1 MSCVDCNCNCN
12 QYSVCQ
18 CSFPCCTH
26 SSFPFQDLNNDEL
39 CAIFGSNTTDT
50 HTDINNLNFL
60 SGNEDEFHFSRFL
73 NCKYYIDEDFTTEF
87 SNIDHHFSILH
98 FNSRSLNKNFNA
110 ISNFISTLCIDFSV
124 YGFSETW
131 INDSTP
137 LLFNVSGYSF
147 IHSDRQEGKGGG
159 VGLLVADNFEYVI
172 RNDIL
177 YPSCDYESLF
187 IEINLPRHKNII
199 VGVIYRKP
207 QSNINDFIPVFENCL
222 QKTNTEHKQ
231 VYIMGDFNI
240 DLMKYTGNAV
250 CNFLSAIHSNF
261 FIPLIDKPS
270 RMTDRSISLIDNIFT
285 NNFDLNVSSGLFYN
299 DISDHFPIFQI
310 TQKQFPIYN
319 ISVYNTRIINDVSLN
334 VFKEDLLRNDWNI
347 FNYTDV
353 VVAFEKFSTTLSLL
367 YNRAFVK
374 KTFKSVRK
382 KIRKP
387 WITFDLYKKIR
398 NKNKV
403 YRRYCHS
410 PTENNKRKYVQL
422 RNYTNKLLKL
432 ARKDYYKMKFYA
444 IKGNMKK
451 TWQLI
456 NGILGKS
463 HNALPNFINVN
474 GKQIS
479 NSKDIANHFNN
490 FFVNIGPSLKNSLS
504 LGNTDKFAK
513 FLPKQNSNSV
523 YFKAVSENEI
533 IDVVKKLNCTNS
545 CGIDEFN
552 PDVIKNVIHYIVTPL
567 CYIFNL
573 SISTGVVPSRL
584 KIAKVVPVHKKS
596 DIHNVDNYRPISI
609 LPYFSK
615 ILERLVYNRTYSYL
629 CTNSI
634 LNDSQYGFFKAC
646 VDRNG
651 CY

>member
-1 MSCVDCNCNCN
+1 MSCVDCNCHCN

-39 CAIFGSNTTDT
+39 CAIFGSNSTDT

-98 FNSRSLNKNFNA
+98 FNTRSWNKNFNA

-207 QSNINDFIPVFENCL
+207 QSNINDFIPVFDNCL
-222 QKTNTEHKQ
+222 QKTNIEHKQ

-250 CNFLSAIHSNF
+250 CYFLSAIHSKKI
-261 FIPLIDKPS
+261 IPLIDKPS

-310 TQKQFPIYN
+310 TQKQFPIY
-319 ISVYNTRIINDVSLN
+319 
-334 VFKEDLLRNDWNI
+334 
-347 FNYTDV
+347 
-353 VVAFEKFSTTLSLL
+353 
-367 YNRAFVK
+367 
-374 KTFKSVRK
+374 
-382 KIRKP
+382 
-387 WITFDLYKKIR
+387 ITFLYIILALSMM
-398 NKNKV
+398 
-403 YRRYCHS
+403 Y
-410 PTENNKRKYVQL
+410 
-422 RNYTNKLLKL
+422 LL
-432 ARKDYYKMKFYA
+432 M
-444 IKGNMKK
+444 
-451 TWQLI
+451 
-456 NGILGKS
+456 
-463 HNALPNFINVN
+463 
-474 GKQIS
+474 
-479 NSKDIANHFNN
+479 
-490 FFVNIGPSLKNSLS
+490 
-504 LGNTDKFAK
+504 
-513 FLPKQNSNSV
+513 
-523 YFKAVSENEI
+523 
-533 IDVVKKLNCTNS
+533 
-545 CGIDEFN
+545 
-552 PDVIKNVIHYIVTPL
+552 
-567 CYIFNL
+567 
-573 SISTGVVPSRL
+573 
-584 KIAKVVPVHKKS
+584 
-596 DIHNVDNYRPISI
+596 
-609 LPYFSK
+609 FSK
-615 ILERLVYNRTYSYL
+615 RI
-629 CTNSI
+629 
-634 LNDSQYGFFKAC
+634 
-646 VDRNG
+646 
-651 CY
+651 CYVMTGIFLIIPM